1 MGKSLMLVLKWKL
14 WLHNLASSVYSASHL
29 FFFFFFGLSSFDS
42 PFFPVIQVISSS
54 ITLHSSFSSQNFSF
68 FHEGKHNF
76 FGLNLFLEIEIVK
89 AGGLKQRQLCLVTH
103 QSCISCNWYLYEWG
117 NFLVSRSQSC
127 FGSQHLIVFHFLTQR
142 MTVSSS
148 HLPELTFLP
157 LVGCSSSSQASY
169 PFQVLVCQ
177 SSVQTLNLY

>member
-1 MGKSLMLVLKWKL
+1 MGKSLMLELKWKL
-14 WLHNLASSVYSASHL
+14 RLHNLASSVYSASHL
-29 FFFFFFGLSSFDS
+29 FFFFASSFDS

-54 ITLHSSFSSQNFSF
+54 RTLHSSFSSQNFSF
-68 FHEGKHNF
+68 FPEGKHNF

-89 AGGLKQRQLCLVTH
+89 AGGFLKQRQLCLVTH
-103 QSCISCNWYLYEWG
+103 QSCISCNWYLYECG
-117 NFLVSRSQSC
+117 SFLVSRSQSC

-142 MTVSSS
+142 MAVSSS

-157 LVGCSSSSQASY
+157 LVGCSSFSQASY